1 MTDNDPA
8 ESLALE
14 AWREWFRSPID
25 SSWSNDGI
33 GAIVAALRTPE
44 GARALFPELAAA
56 VDAWTEHVT
65 DSEHLNVG
73 RVAMIAARVFTLP
86 DQPDQENPE

>member
-8 ESLALE
+8 VTIAK
-14 AWREWFRSPID
+14 AAA
-25 SSWSNDGI
+25 N
-33 GAIVAALRTPE
+33 GATFGGPAPVDLIVAALRTPE